1 MGWHSEFFDVRT
13 SAVVTYLDRD
23 PGKQL
28 HTRAT
33 RSSCRKPNG
42 RKRFKRGQ
50 NSLLDGELVQVDLV
64 RPMYRNRQ
72 PVYLLSRQ
80 TRTEDGTTAS
90 ILLLL

>member
-1 MGWHSEFFDVRT
+1 MAFRVFLDVRT